1 METFKDRDIIR
12 KLQEKNIS
20 LFTIADF
27 SRLFGITNQQTL
39 YKKIQ
44 RLGERALTKRL
55 IKGKYLF
62 LLNKPSDFTLANFLY
77 QPSYLS
83 LESALSFYGIMA
95 GFPYQITSITVKK
108 TRTFIIDGKEYQ
120 YIKIDKNLF
129 WGYEKKEDF
138 LIAEQ
143 EKSLLDFL
151 YLVFKGLRDLDLEE
165 LDLSSIDRKKFK
177 KYFPMIKNRS
187 FLKFLSK
194 LKI

>member
-1 METFKDRDIIR
+1 METSKDRDIIR

-44 RLGERALTKRL
+44 RLGKRALAKRL

-77 QPSYLS
+77 QPSYIS

-120 YIKIDKNLF
+120 YIKTDKNLF

-151 YLVFKGLRDLDLEE
+151 YLAFKGLRDLDLEE

-177 KYFPMIKNRS
+177 EYFPMIKNRS
-187 FLKFLSK
+187 FLKFLNK